1 MDKDEL
7 KKELRI
13 YKHRLEDAM
22 DAGDLAWWEMELPS
36 GEINTNPR
44 KAEMLGYSPE
54 NFDHYEDFTELIHPD
69 DYEDTM
75 QAMRNHIEGRKD
87 KYEAEYRIKKKN
99 DEYTWFR
106 DIGGITEKDGEYKKV
121 TGIVID
127 ITERKETE
135 NRKELLNQL
144 LRHDLRN
151 KIQTNQGYLQLLK
164 EEDLN
169 PEINQTIETVLN
181 SIKQSL
187 DLINKVSTLTKLEK
201 ETMKKI
207 ELCKLIEDIKTELK
221 SKLSDKNIELKI
233 EVPEE
238 KCQIIGGPLL
248 KDAVS
253 NIVENTIQHSNAKK
267 IKMTQKTEKNKI
279 ICIIEDDGKGIPDDK
294 KEKIFD
300 KGYTTDK
307 ERGTGLG
314 LYLVK
319 MILKK
324 YRGNIEVK
332 DSELG
337 GARFDIHLQKTD
349 NSESN
354 SNLNI

>member
-1 MDKDEL
+1 MMGE
-7 KKELRI
+7 
-13 YKHRLEDAM
+13 
-22 DAGDLAWWEMELPS
+22 GNLAWWEMELPS
-36 GEINTNPR
+36 KKVCHAEP
-44 KAEMLGYSPE
+44 KAEILGYSPE

-169 PEINQTIETVLN
+169 PEINQTIETVIN

-279 ICIIEDDGKGIPDDK
+279 ICIIEDDGKGISNEH
-294 KEKIFD
+294 KENIFD
-300 KGYTTDK
+300 RGYK
-307 ERGTGLG
+307 MGENAGSGLG
-314 LYLVK
+314 MYLVK
-319 MILKK
+319 RIAEA
-324 YRGNIEVK
+324 YGGDVEVR

-337 GARFDIHLQKTD
+337 GARFDVYLEKADT
-349 NSESN
+349 NKESTTPT
-354 SNLNI
+354 